1 MKLFGGPISPFVR
14 KVGMALIEKG
24 LDSQVECVRSPTA
37 MIKANVML
45 MEFNPLSKIPV
56 LIGMDG
62 SPLFDSDVICEYLD
76 AEFPRLPRLLPESGT
91 PRYQALTWT
100 ALASGMLD
108 AMVLWR
114 FERNRSI
121 AQQSLPTLAT
131 YEQKIRCCLD
141 RVEQLLPQIARGPLG
156 LPQIT
161 LGCVY
166 GYFDFRFADFD
177 WRTGHG
183 ESAAWYDRF
192 RQREAAQRTVPYED
206 GRFERGITCGG
217 REPLWPPLTAG

>member
-24 LDSQVECVRSPTA
+24 LDSQVECVRAPTA
-37 MIKANVML
+37 MVKANVML

-56 LIGMDG
+56 LLGLDG

-76 AEFPRLPRLLPESGT
+76 AEFPLLPRLLPESGT
-91 PRYQALTWT
+91 VRYQALTWT

-114 FERNRSI
+114 FERNRSV
-121 AQQSLPTLAT
+121 AQQSPATLAT

-141 RVEQLLPQIARGPLG
+141 RVEQLLPQIARTPFG

-177 WRTGHG
+177 WRTGHAD
-183 ESAAWYDRF
+183 SAEWYDLF
-192 RQREAAQRTVPYED
+192 RQREAAQRTAPYED
-206 GRFERGITCGG
+206 ARFEPGVTCGAS
-217 REPLWPPLTAG
+217 EPFWPPLAAG